1 MGKNLEVIKDVLM
14 TYVEPGWVVAS
25 IGAICAIFS
34 CMLIY

>member
-25 IGAICAIFS
+25 IGAICAILV
-34 CMLIY
+34 CLQIY